1 VSVLDI
7 ERVRRAFPGRRVD
20 YYDSIGSTMTAA
32 IGLPL
37 GAAVVAAEQTSGQGR
52 LGRAWHSEAGS
63 GLYCTMVLT
72 PSPVLTLALGLAAR
86 SAIFEITGLTC
97 DIRWPND
104 LMINEKKVAGILV
117 QVVDGL
123 ALAGVGI
130 NVNQT
135 QFPPEL
141 ESVAT
146 SLRQVGQRN
155 CGQMQF
161 RGASRQACR
170 VGCQADFSKAET
182 TLGPAGVAACATK
195 ESGAMPYTADS
206 ASDTSRSARVLQDP
220 QSSEAAEAPSR
231 ESLLIAL
238 LRASAE
244 FAPMDRESIL
254 RLFTEASSYAR
265 GRRVTVD
272 QPGGQLHGVTAGLDE
287 AGFLRLRT
295 DDGADTLILAGGVR
309 AAGS

>member
-1 VSVLDI
+1 MSALDI
-7 ERVRRAFPGRRVD
+7 ERVRRAFPGRRID

-37 GAAVVAAEQTSGQGR
+37 GTAVVAGEQTSGQGR

-86 SAIFEITGLTC
+86 SAILKITGLDC

-104 LMINEKKVAGILV
+104 LMLDEKKVAGILV

-130 NVNQT
+130 NVNQE
-135 QFPPEL
+135 QFPPEIASL
-141 ESVAT
+141 AT
-146 SLRQVGQRN
+146 SLRLAQRA
-155 CGQMQF
+155 
-161 RGASRQACR
+161 RGGA
-170 VGCQADFSKAET
+170 GCQPAADRQSAHSAEDQPG
-182 TLGPAGVAACATK
+182 L
-195 ESGAMPYTADS
+195 
-206 ASDTSRSARVLQDP
+206 ARED
-220 QSSEAAEAPSR
+220 
-231 ESLLIAL
+231 LLIAL
-238 LRASAE
+238 LHAADE
-244 FAPMDRESIL
+244 FTPLDRESIL

-272 QPGGQLHGVTAGLDE
+272 QTGGQLHGVTNGLDK